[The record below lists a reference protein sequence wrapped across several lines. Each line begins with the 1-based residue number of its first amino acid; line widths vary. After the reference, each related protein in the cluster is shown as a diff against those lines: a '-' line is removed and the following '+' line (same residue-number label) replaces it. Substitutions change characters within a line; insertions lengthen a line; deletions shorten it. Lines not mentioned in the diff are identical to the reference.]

1 MTTGKTIALTKWIFV
16 SKVMSL
22 LFNMVSWLVIAFLP
36 RSKCLLILW
45 LQSPS
50 SVKLEPE
57 KIRKKISPRKF
68 VLFKF
73 RLKLKK
79 VGEMTRLFR
88 NDRNQILYAYTVEVT
103 NRFNSLDPI
112 ECLKNYGLRFVTLY
126 RRQ

>member
-1 MTTGKTIALTKWIFV
+1 ML
-16 SKVMSL
+16 
-22 LFNMVSWLVIAFLP
+22 SWLVIALLP

-45 LQSPS
+45 LQSLS

-57 KIRKKISPRKF
+57 KIRKKLSPRKF
-68 VLFKF
+68 VLFKL

-79 VGEMTRLFR
+79 VWEMTGLFR
-88 NDRNQILYAYTVEVT
+88 NDLNQILYAYTLEVT
-103 NRFNSLDPI
+103 SRFNGFYPI